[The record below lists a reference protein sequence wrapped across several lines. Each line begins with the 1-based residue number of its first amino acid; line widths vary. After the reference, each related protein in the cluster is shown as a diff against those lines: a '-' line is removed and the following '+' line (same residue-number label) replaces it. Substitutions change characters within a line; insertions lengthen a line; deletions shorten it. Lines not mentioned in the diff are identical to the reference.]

1 LNHKL
6 ITMCKVVSHIKIA
19 FYPLQYFAKNVVS
32 KKQLL
37 SYTSMG
43 YTFAKEN
50 YWIKNP
56 TT

>member
-1 LNHKL
+1 
-6 ITMCKVVSHIKIA
+6 MCKVVSHIKIA